1 MNLDQEFACWL
12 TTAAS
17 GAVGVLHM
25 RAQPQRLSKTLSITL
40 PDIGRASLRRICNLD
55 EALVLRVTD
64 NTIIVTPHGG
74 PRLRQ
79 RLVRAISDAGISFI
93 SPTELSPADLFV
105 ESTTDIQAR
114 MLYILARAASA
125 DAIALLLAQPER
137 WGKNGAPTLADAPRS
152 KRLCRLIDPPTV
164 VIAGAPNAGK
174 STLLNALLGRTAAV
188 TSPIAG
194 TTRDFVSANIVLAGL
209 VCRVVDAP
217 GFIEKKLFEI
227 NVPEKKSLEKN
238 SLEKNSPHTDLNQT
252 NSNPSAI
259 QSANQASSSLPAQS
273 AIDQAG
279 IDQAAIARARQEIHG
294 ADLVI
299 ALAAPD
305 QVWPAIEHS
314 NILRVCSMCD
324 LSTAVP
330 MLTGNSLC
338 ISARTG
344 AGLIEFAQAV
354 RAQLVSA
361 ADIASDRPWQFC

>member
-1 MNLDQEFACWL
+1 MNLNQEFACWL

-25 RAQPQRLSKTLSITL
+25 RAHPQRLSKTLSITL

-79 RLVRAISDAGISFI
+79 RLVRAISDAGISFV
-93 SPTELSPADLFV
+93 SPTELSPTDLFV

-114 MLYILARAASA
+114 MLYTLARAASA

-137 WGKNGAPTLADAPRS
+137 WKKNGAPTPADAPRS

-209 VCRVVDAP
+209 ACRVVDAP
-217 GFIEKKLFEI
+217 GFMEKKLFEI
-227 NVPEKKSLEKN
+227 NLPEKN

-259 QSANQASSSLPAQS
+259 QSANQAPSSLQAQS
-273 AIDQAG
+273 A
-279 IDQAAIARARQEIHG
+279 IDQAAIARARQEIHS

-314 NILRVCSMCD
+314 NILHVRSMCD

-354 RAQLVSA
+354 RAQLVPA

>member
-1 MNLDQEFACWL
+1 MNLDQDFACWL

-25 RAQPQRLSKTLSITL
+25 RAQPQRLCTTLSITL

-79 RLVRAISDAGISFI
+79 RLVRAISDAGISFV

-114 MLYILARAASA
+114 MLYTLARAASA

-137 WGKNGAPTLADAPRS
+137 WKKNGAPTPADAPRS

-217 GFIEKKLFEI
+217 GFVEKKLFEI
-227 NVPEKKSLEKN
+227 NVSEKN
-238 SLEKNSPHTDLNQT
+238 SLKKNSLHTDLNQT
-252 NSNPSAI
+252 NSNPSAM
-259 QSANQASSSLPAQS
+259 QSTNQAPSSLQVPS
-273 AIDQAG
+273 A
-279 IDQAAIARARQEIHG
+279 IDQAAIARVQQEIHS

-314 NILRVCSMCD
+314 NILRVRSMCD

-354 RAQLVSA
+354 RAQLVPA

>member
-1 MNLDQEFACWL
+1 MNLDQDFACWL
-12 TTAAS
+12 TPAAS

-25 RAQPQRLSKTLSITL
+25 RAQPQRLSTTLSITL
-40 PDIGRASLRRICNLD
+40 PEIGRASLRRICNLD
-55 EALVLRVTD
+55 EALVLRVTE

-114 MLYILARAASA
+114 MLYTLARAASA

-137 WGKNGAPTLADAPRS
+137 WKKNGAPTPADAPRS

-209 VCRVVDAP
+209 ACRVVDAP
-217 GFIEKKLFEI
+217 GFMGKKLFEI
-227 NVPEKKSLEKN
+227 NLPEKNSLKKN
-238 SLEKNSPHTDLNQT
+238 SLEKKSLHTDLNQT
-252 NSNPSAI
+252 NSNPSAM
-259 QSANQASSSLPAQS
+259 QSANQAPSSLQAQS
-273 AIDQAG
+273 A
-279 IDQAAIARARQEIHG
+279 IDQAAIARARQEIHS

-305 QVWPAIEHS
+305 QAWPAIEHS
-314 NILRVCSMCD
+314 NILRVRSMCD

-330 MLTGNSLC
+330 MLTGNSLF
-338 ISARTG
+338 ISGRTG

-354 RAQLVSA
+354 RAKLVPA
-361 ADIASDRPWQFC
+361 TDIASDRPWQFC

>member
-1 MNLDQEFACWL
+1 MNLDQDFACWL

-25 RAQPQRLSKTLSITL
+25 RAQPQRLCTTLSITL

-105 ESTTDIQAR
+105 ESATDIQAR
-114 MLYILARAASA
+114 MLYTLARAASA

-217 GFIEKKLFEI
+217 GFVEKKLFEI
-227 NVPEKKSLEKN
+227 NVSVKN
-238 SLEKNSPHTDLNQT
+238 SLEKNSLHTDWNQT
-252 NSNPSAI
+252 NSNSSAI
-259 QSANQASSSLPAQS
+259 QSANQAPSSLPVQS
-273 AIDQAG
+273 A
-279 IDQAAIARARQEIHG
+279 IDQAAIARAQQEIHS

-314 NILRVCSMCD
+314 NILRVRSMCD

-354 RAQLVSA
+354 RAQLVPA

>member
-1 MNLDQEFACWL
+1 MNLNQEFACWL

-25 RAQPQRLSKTLSITL
+25 RAHPQRLSKTLSITL
-40 PDIGRASLRRICNLD
+40 PEIGRASLRSICNLD

-79 RLVRAISDAGISFI
+79 RLVRAISDAGISFV
-93 SPTELSPADLFV
+93 SPTELSPAELFV

-114 MLYILARAASA
+114 MLYTLARAASA

-137 WGKNGAPTLADAPRS
+137 WKKNGAPTPADAPRS

-194 TTRDFVSANIVLAGL
+194 TTRDFVSANIILAGL

-217 GFIEKKLFEI
+217 GFVEKKLFEI
-227 NVPEKKSLEKN
+227 NVSEKN
-238 SLEKNSPHTDLNQT
+238 SLHTDLNQT
-252 NSNPSAI
+252 NPSTI
-259 QSANQASSSLPAQS
+259 QSANPAPSSLQVQS
-273 AIDQAG
+273 A

-294 ADLVI
+294 ADLII

-305 QVWPAIEHS
+305 QVWPAIEYS
-314 NILRVCSMCD
+314 NILRVRSMCD

>member
-1 MNLDQEFACWL
+1 MNLNQEFACWL
-12 TTAAS
+12 TTAAF

-25 RAQPQRLSKTLSITL
+25 RAQPQRLCTTLSITL
-40 PDIGRASLRRICNLD
+40 PEIGRASLRRICNLD

-64 NTIIVTPHGG
+64 NIIIVTPHGG

-79 RLVRAISDAGISFI
+79 RLVRAISDAGISFV

-114 MLYILARAASA
+114 MLYTLARAASA

-137 WGKNGAPTLADAPRS
+137 WKKNGAPTPADAPRS

-209 VCRVVDAP
+209 ACRVVDAP
-217 GFIEKKLFEI
+217 GFMEKKLFEI
-227 NVPEKKSLEKN
+227 NVPEKN

-252 NSNPSAI
+252 NSNPSAM
-259 QSANQASSSLPAQS
+259 QSANQAPSSLQAQS
-273 AIDQAG
+273 A
-279 IDQAAIARARQEIHG
+279 IDQAAIARARQEIHS

-314 NILRVCSMCD
+314 NILRVRSMCD

-354 RAQLVSA
+354 RAQLVPA

>member
-1 MNLDQEFACWL
+1 MNLDQDFACWL

-79 RLVRAISDAGISFI
+79 RLVRAISDAGISFV

-114 MLYILARAASA
+114 MLYTLARAASA
-125 DAIALLLAQPER
+125 DAIALLLAQPEC
-137 WGKNGAPTLADAPRS
+137 WEKNGAPTLADAPRS

-217 GFIEKKLFEI
+217 GFVEKKLFEI
-227 NVPEKKSLEKN
+227 NVSEKNSLEKN

-252 NSNPSAI
+252 NSNPSAM
-259 QSANQASSSLPAQS
+259 QSTNQAPSSLQAQS
-273 AIDQAG
+273 A
-279 IDQAAIARARQEIHG
+279 IDQAAIARAQQEIHS

-314 NILRVCSMCD
+314 NILRVRSMCD

-354 RAQLVSA
+354 RAQLVPA

>member
-79 RLVRAISDAGISFI
+79 RLVRAISDAGISFV

-114 MLYILARAASA
+114 MLYTLARAASA

-137 WGKNGAPTLADAPRS
+137 WEKNGAPTPADAPRS

-209 VCRVVDAP
+209 TCRVVDAP
-217 GFIEKKLFEI
+217 GFVEKKLFEI
-227 NVPEKKSLEKN
+227 NVSEKKT
-238 SLEKNSPHTDLNQT
+238 LEKNSPHTDLNQT
-252 NSNPSAI
+252 NSNPSAM
-259 QSANQASSSLPAQS
+259 QSTNQAPSSLQAQS
-273 AIDQAG
+273 A
-279 IDQAAIARARQEIHG
+279 IDQAAIARARQEIHS

-314 NILRVCSMCD
+314 NILRVRSMCD

-354 RAQLVSA
+354 RAQLVPA

>member
-1 MNLDQEFACWL
+1 MNLNQEFACWL

-25 RAQPQRLSKTLSITL
+25 RAHPQRLSKTLSITL

-64 NTIIVTPHGG
+64 NIIIVTPHGG

-79 RLVRAISDAGISFI
+79 RLVRAISDAGISFV

-114 MLYILARAASA
+114 MLYTLARAASA

-137 WGKNGAPTLADAPRS
+137 WKKNGAPTPADAPRS

-209 VCRVVDAP
+209 ACRVVDAP
-217 GFIEKKLFEI
+217 GFNEN
-227 NVPEKKSLEKN
+227 NVSKNNLSEMSVLEKS
-238 SLEKNSPHTDLNQT
+238 SLNTDMNHM
-252 NSNPSAI
+252 NSNPSAM
-259 QSANQASSSLPAQS
+259 QSANQAPSSLQAQR
-273 AIDQAG
+273 A
-279 IDQAAIARARQEIHG
+279 IDQAAIARALQEIHG

-305 QVWPAIEHS
+305 QAWPNIEHS
-314 NILRVCSMCD
+314 NILRVRSMSD
-324 LSTAVP
+324 IAPPHTPRGADSLQLSA
-330 MLTGNSLC
+330 LTGD
-338 ISARTG
+338 
-344 AGLIEFAQAV
+344 GLIEFAQLV
-354 RAQLVSA
+354 REKLVPA
-361 ADIASDRPWQFC
+361 ADIASDRPWQFW

>member
-1 MNLDQEFACWL
+1 MNLDQDFACWL

-25 RAQPQRLSKTLSITL
+25 RAQPQRLCTTLSITL

-114 MLYILARAASA
+114 MLYTLARAASA

-137 WGKNGAPTLADAPRS
+137 WEKNGAPTPADAPRS

-209 VCRVVDAP
+209 ACRVVDAP
-217 GFIEKKLFEI
+217 GFIEKNCLK
-227 NVPEKKSLEKN
+227 
-238 SLEKNSPHTDLNQT
+238 
-252 NSNPSAI
+252 
-259 QSANQASSSLPAQS
+259 
-273 AIDQAG
+273 
-279 IDQAAIARARQEIHG
+279 
-294 ADLVI
+294 
-299 ALAAPD
+299 
-305 QVWPAIEHS
+305 
-314 NILRVCSMCD
+314 
-324 LSTAVP
+324 
-330 MLTGNSLC
+330 
-338 ISARTG
+338 
-344 AGLIEFAQAV
+344 
-354 RAQLVSA
+354 
-361 ADIASDRPWQFC
+361 

>member
-25 RAQPQRLSKTLSITL
+25 RAQPQRLSTTLSITL
-40 PDIGRASLRRICNLD
+40 PEIGRASLRRICNLD

-64 NTIIVTPHGG
+64 NIIIVTPHGG

-79 RLVRAISDAGISFI
+79 RLVRAISDAGISFV

-105 ESTTDIQAR
+105 ESTTNIQAR
-114 MLYILARAASA
+114 MLYTLARAASA

-137 WGKNGAPTLADAPRS
+137 WKKNGAPTPADAPRS

-209 VCRVVDAP
+209 ACRVVDAP
-217 GFIEKKLFEI
+217 GFNEN
-227 NVPEKKSLEKN
+227 NVSKNNLSEMSVLEKS
-238 SLEKNSPHTDLNQT
+238 SLNTDMNHM
-252 NSNPSAI
+252 NSNPSAM
-259 QSANQASSSLPAQS
+259 QSANQAPSSLQAHS
-273 AIDQAG
+273 AIDQAA
-279 IDQAAIARARQEIHG
+279 IDQAAIARARHEIHS

-314 NILRVCSMCD
+314 NILRVRSMCD

-354 RAQLVSA
+354 RAQLVPA
-361 ADIASDRPWQFC
+361 TDIASDRPWQFC

>member
-1 MNLDQEFACWL
+1 MNLNQEFACWL

-25 RAQPQRLSKTLSITL
+25 RAHPQRLSKTLSITL
-40 PDIGRASLRRICNLD
+40 PEIGRASLRSICNLD

-79 RLVRAISDAGISFI
+79 RLVRAISDAGISFV

-114 MLYILARAASA
+114 MLYTLARAASA

-137 WGKNGAPTLADAPRS
+137 WEKNGAPTHADAPRS

-209 VCRVVDAP
+209 ACRVVDAP
-217 GFIEKKLFEI
+217 GFMEN
-227 NVPEKKSLEKN
+227 NVSENNLSEMSVLEKS
-238 SLEKNSPHTDLNQT
+238 SLDTDMNQT
-252 NSNPSAI
+252 NSNPSAM
-259 QSANQASSSLPAQS
+259 QSANQAPSSLQAQR
-273 AIDQAG
+273 A
-279 IDQAAIARARQEIHG
+279 IDQAAIARARQEILG
-294 ADLVI
+294 ANLVI

-305 QVWPAIEHS
+305 QAWPNIEHS
-314 NILRVCSMCD
+314 NILRVRSMSD
-324 LSTAVP
+324 IAPPHAPRGADSLQLSA
-330 MLTGNSLC
+330 LTGD
-338 ISARTG
+338 
-344 AGLIEFAQAV
+344 GLIEFAQLV
-354 RAQLVSA
+354 REKLVPA
-361 ADIASDRPWQFC
+361 ADIASDRPWQFW